1 MVTSK
6 PEPEPPAETSYG
18 GTIVLGG
25 IIALGLT
32 WTYLL
37 FGTSGLGWWAIGA
50 PPIVIFPMMYLAWRW
65 RRQRT
70 NKQLE
75 ALQRWADD
83 DDTKTGKPRKPA

>member
-1 MVTSK
+1 MSTNSSEPDA
-6 PEPEPPAETSYG
+6 PEASYG
-18 GTIVLGG
+18 GAIVLFG

-50 PPIVIFPMMYLAWRW
+50 PPVVIIPTMYLAWRW
-65 RRQRT
+65 RRQRI

-83 DDTKTGKPRKPA
+83 DDAKKEKRRRKPA